1 MNTLLSL
8 FTLDGF
14 LTALHYA
21 CSFFIIL
28 SVIVFIH
35 EFGHYIIAK
44 WSGVRITA
52 FSIGFGREVVG
63 WNDKS
68 GTRWKI
74 SLIPL
79 GGYVKMLGDAGAAS
93 TPDAELNASMSEEEK
108 AHSFHHKPLWKKAAI
123 VAAGP
128 AFNFMLTI
136 IILTTMIM
144 THGLATT
151 DPIIEKVLPDSAAE
165 EAGLLPGDRILTID
179 GKEVETFSDI
189 PRIVAINTGTP
200 ITLELDRGGERI
212 TKTLTP
218 RIKEST
224 DAFGN
229 PAKWPIIGIQSPE
242 HVQRDMG
249 FTEAVGEAVQRTYA
263 ICVTSLKAVGQMI
276 TGQRDATELKGPI
289 GIAKLSGQATEMD
302 FNTVLWFIAM
312 LSANLGLV
320 NLLPI
325 PLLDGG
331 HLMYYAIEA
340 LTGKP
345 LAEKIQ
351 EYGFRIGFALLAGL
365 MAFTIL
371 NDLRTIF

>member
-8 FTLDGF
+8 FTLDGL

-21 CSFFIIL
+21 WSFFMIL

-44 WSGVRITA
+44 WCGVRITA
-52 FSIGFGREVVG
+52 FSIGFGREIVG

-93 TPDAELNASMSEEEK
+93 TPDAELNARMSEEEK

-123 VAAGP
+123 VVAGP
-128 AFNFMLTI
+128 TFNFILTI
-136 IILTTMIM
+136 IILTGMIM
-144 THGLATT
+144 TYGLATT
-151 DPIIEKVLPDSAAE
+151 DPIIEKVLPGSAAE
-165 EAGLLPGDRILTID
+165 DAGLQSGDRILSID
-179 GKEVETFSDI
+179 GKKVETFSDI
-189 PRIVAINTGTP
+189 PRILAINTGTP
-200 ITLELDRGGERI
+200 ITMVLDRSGETI
-212 TKTLTP
+212 SKTLTP
-218 RIKEST
+218 RMQESK

-229 PAKWPIIGIQSPE
+229 PAKWPIIGIKSPE
-242 HVQRDMG
+242 HIRQDMS
-249 FTEAVGEAVQRTYA
+249 FIEAVGEAVQRTYA
-263 ICVTSLKAVGQMI
+263 ICATSLKAVGQMI

-289 GIAKLSGQATEMD
+289 GIAKLSGQATEMN

-340 LTGKP
+340 ATGKP

>member
-21 CSFFIIL
+21 WSFFIVL

-44 WSGVRITA
+44 WCGVRITA
-52 FSIGFGREVVG
+52 FSIGFGREIVG

-79 GGYVKMLGDAGAAS
+79 GGYVKMLGDSGAAS
-93 TPDAELNASMSEEEK
+93 TPDTELNATMSEEEK
-108 AHSFHHKPLWKKAAI
+108 ACSFHHKPLWKKAAI
-123 VAAGP
+123 VFAGP
-128 AFNFMLTI
+128 AFNFILTI
-136 IILTTMIM
+136 TILTAMLM
-144 THGLATT
+144 AYGLAATE
-151 DPIIEKVLPDSAAE
+151 PVIAKVLPDSAAA
-165 EAGLLPGDRILTID
+165 EAGLKAGDRILSID
-179 GKEVETFSDI
+179 GKTVDTFGDI
-189 PRIVAINTGTP
+189 PRIIAINTGTP
-200 ITLELDRGGERI
+200 VMMKLDRGGKELDI
-212 TKTLTP
+212 TLTP
-218 RIKEST
+218 RIQEST
-224 DAFGN
+224 DPFGN
-229 PAKWPIIGIQSPE
+229 PAKWPIIGIQSSE
-242 HVQRDMG
+242 HVRQDIG
-249 FTEAVGEAVQRTYA
+249 FTEAVSEAVQRTYV
-263 ICVTSLKAVGQMI
+263 ICTTSLKAVGQMI

-289 GIAKLSGQATEMD
+289 GIAKLSGQATEMNI
-302 FNTVLWFIAM
+302 NTVLWFIAM

-340 LTGKP
+340 ATGKP

-351 EYGFRIGFALLAGL
+351 EYGFRLGFALLAGL

>member
-1 MNTLLSL
+1 MNTLFSF

-14 LTALHYA
+14 LTTLHYA
-21 CSFFIIL
+21 WSFFIVL
-28 SVIVFIH
+28 SIIVFIH

-44 WSGVRITA
+44 WCGVRITA
-52 FSIGFGREVVG
+52 FSIGFGREIIG

-79 GGYVKMLGDAGAAS
+79 GGYVKMLGDASAAS
-93 TPDAELNASMSEEEK
+93 TPDTELNAHMSEEEK
-108 AHSFHHKPLWKKAAI
+108 AHSFHYKPLWKKALI

-128 AFNFMLTI
+128 VFNFILTI
-136 IILTTMIM
+136 VILTGMIM
-144 THGLATT
+144 AYGLATT
-151 DPIIEKVLPDSAAE
+151 EPVVEKVLPGSAAE
-165 EAGLLPGDRILTID
+165 EAGLLPGDRILSID
-179 GKEVETFSDI
+179 GKEIETFSDI
-189 PRIVAINTGTP
+189 PRMIAINTGTP
-200 ITLELDRGGERI
+200 ITLRLERNGEQL

-218 RIKEST
+218 HIQENT

-229 PAKWPIIGIQSPE
+229 PAKWPVIGIQSSE
-242 HVQRDMG
+242 HVRQDMG
-249 FTEAVGEAVQRTYA
+249 FTAALGEAVQRTYV
-263 ICVTSLKAVGQMI
+263 ICATSLKAVGQMI
-276 TGQRDATELKGPI
+276 TGQRDATELKGPL
-289 GIAKLSGQATEMD
+289 GIAKLSGQATGMD
-302 FNTVLWFIAM
+302 FSTVLWFIAM

-345 LAEKIQ
+345 LAERIQ
-351 EYGFRIGFALLAGL
+351 EYGFRLGFALLAGL